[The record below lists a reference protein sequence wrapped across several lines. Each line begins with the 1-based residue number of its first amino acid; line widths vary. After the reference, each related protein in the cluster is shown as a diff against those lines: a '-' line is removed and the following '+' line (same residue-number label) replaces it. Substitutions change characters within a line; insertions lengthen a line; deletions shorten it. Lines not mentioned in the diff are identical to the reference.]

1 MALILCLDVRASG
14 VRGPRRWQI
23 AGARPRAPRTSR
35 SRVGPA
41 ATCDAALQR
50 ARDMWAREMA
60 HEHPHRPRR
69 EPAPEPLVF
78 DASAL
83 ALLDLRADPLSLD
96 EVVRA
101 VQHPS
106 AGGIATFLGVVRDH
120 NEGRAVT
127 RLDYEAYAPMAV
139 RELRRIATGIAA
151 ELPGTRL
158 AALHRV
164 GELSVGDAAIVCA
177 VSAPHRAEAFEGC
190 RALIDRIKADVPIWK
205 REHGPDGAYWVGW
218 RDARCTGEH

>member
-1 MALILCLDVRASG
+1 
-14 VRGPRRWQI
+14 
-23 AGARPRAPRTSR
+23 
-35 SRVGPA
+35 
-41 ATCDAALQR
+41 
-50 ARDMWAREMA
+50 MA
-60 HEHPHRPRR
+60 HEHRPPPPR
-69 EPAPEPLVF
+69 EPAPLVF

-83 ALLDLRADPLSLD
+83 TVLDLRVDPLSLE

-101 VQHPS
+101 VEHPG
-106 AGGIATFLGVVRDH
+106 AGGVATFLGIVRDL

-139 RELRRIATGIAA
+139 RELRRIASGIAA

-218 RDARCTGEH
+218 RDARCTGAH